1 VVLSRAVSIF
11 GVLFGLQ
18 TLPALFA
25 QFGAMETTI
34 GLTVIVLVFGSL
46 AIGGLAAIFRQWT
59 RSVFALFAGVYLV
72 VLLGWG
78 LVVPGTLPGNDAPW
92 IYYLCNVATS
102 CAALA
107 SRRWWIAALYTV
119 LAPVLIIWVRMEPAG
134 GGADALHAT
143 LDGVYCF
150 FLGAVLLVIAFALR
164 EAAAAV
170 DRAQNLALDSYAAAV
185 RHDATE
191 AERTTVDALVHD
203 SVLTTLLSAARAHSP
218 QAKTL
223 SAQMAR
229 NAMRHLVSAQSS
241 FPGAQPDLPLPVL
254 AGRLRLA
261 AAELAAPISVR
272 TEDLGELSVPD
283 AAGTALVLAATQAM
297 VNSVNHAGEG
307 VAREVLVRGLPNDGV
322 EIVVSDEGAGF
333 DPGAI
338 PHERLGVRISILER
352 VNSIGGAARVE
363 STPGA
368 GTRITL
374 GWVPPVVQGATTVL
388 EEQRA

>member
-1 VVLSRAVSIF
+1 
-11 GVLFGLQ
+11 
-18 TLPALFA
+18 
-25 QFGAMETTI
+25 METTI
-34 GLTVIVLVFGSL
+34 GLTVIVLIFGSL

-78 LVVPGTLPGNDAPW
+78 LVVPGALPGTDGPW

-107 SRRWWIAALYTV
+107 SKRWWIAALYTV
-119 LAPVLIIWVRMEPAG
+119 VAPALIIWLRMQPSG
-134 GGADALHAT
+134 GGVDALYAT
-143 LDGVYCF
+143 LDGIYCF

-164 EAAAAV
+164 EAAATV

-203 SVLTTLLSAARAHSP
+203 SVLTTLLSAARARSP

-241 FPGAQPDLPLPVL
+241 FPGAQPDMSLPVL

-261 AAELAAPISVR
+261 AAELAAPFVVR

-297 VNSVNHAGEG
+297 VNSVNHAGDG
-307 VAREVLVRGLPNDGV
+307 VPREVLVRGLPNDGV

-333 DPGAI
+333 DPALI

-352 VNSIGGAARVE
+352 VNSIGGVARVD
-363 STPGA
+363 SAPGA
-368 GTRITL
+368 GTRITI
-374 GWVPPVVQGATTVL
+374 GWVPAVVDGASPAVL